1 MVKTSDSLKEKG
13 GRAGKQRQ
21 LGTDETNN
29 VAKKPRIDLPDG
41 ENDGIISK
49 RNAPVGNRIK
59 MAISMAKKD

>member
-1 MVKTSDSLKEKG
+1 MIKKSESLKKEG

-21 LGTDETNN
+21 LGADGINTVEKTYNYL
-29 VAKKPRIDLPDG
+29 ADG

-59 MAISMAKKD
+59 MAISMIKKD